1 MTIFFQFESD
11 FVDSLRCIPMYVR
24 YKLDICGIK
33 LKLAEWNQ
41 MNQAQRQSLID
52 LPATTKNE
60 VDSYRQH
67 LQDLVFQ
74 NTGKPASELPIET
87 HPAWMDS
94 EQIST
99 DVEKKIAELGLTMTL
114 TDWQNLTYLQRF
126 ALIKLSRSRHENH
139 NFPIAIAE
147 FNLG

>member
-74 NTGKPASELPIET
+74 NTGQPASELPIEA

-139 NFPIAIAE
+139 NFPIAVAE